1 MRARSPWR
9 SRYSHSVV
17 SPSGYISKMGVD
29 GTMSDT
35 GPYMMERSR
44 KSYVAGAWMYVM
56 SRVCMRRES
65 IARLRFPV
73 PATRKP
79 ANGLLLQDDVQHAL
93 AVEDAQLAV
102 DAAYVVAR
110 GAFGYAELLA

>member
-1 MRARSPWR
+1 
-9 SRYSHSVV
+9 
-17 SPSGYISKMGVD
+17 
-29 GTMSDT
+29 
-35 GPYMMERSR
+35 
-44 KSYVAGAWMYVM
+44 
-56 SRVCMRRES
+56 MRRES

-110 GAFGYAELLA
+110 GAFGYAEYAIDYPINMAGNSNGRALTWGYLIGDILSK